1 MANYKV
7 RVSVFDAAGVVK
19 DQQEFTVSLSDMH
32 SGSASTGLVAEVL
45 THLKAKNVYDIDV
58 SVLTLVLT
66 SYGKLLTYL
75 DDAQRFTQSI
85 QDIFLS
91 GRYSDLLRLKDQVCT
106 SLETSKAI
114 IQEARM
120 IDPGRIYTKL
130 GGS

>member
-32 SGSASTGLVAEVL
+32 GGSASTGLVAEVL

-75 DDAQRFTQSI
+75 DDAQKFTQSI

>member
-7 RVSVFDAAGVVK
+7 RVSVFDDAGIVK
-19 DQQEFTVSLSDMH
+19 DQKEFSVSVDHFTVPM
-32 SGSASTGLVAEVL
+32 TGDLVVEVL
-45 THLKAKNVYDIDV
+45 NHIRAKNIHDV
-58 SVLTLVLT
+58 DLRTLSLVLT
-66 SYGKLLTYL
+66 SYGKLLEYL
-75 DDAQRFTQSI
+75 DDAQKFTQSI

-91 GRYSDLLRLKDQVCT
+91 GRYSDLLRLKDQVWT

-114 IQEARM
+114 IQEAKM

>member
-7 RVSVFDAAGVVK
+7 RVSVFDDAGVVK
-19 DQQEFTVSLSDMH
+19 GQKEFSVSVDHFAVPM
-32 SGSASTGLVAEVL
+32 TGDLVVEML
-45 THLKAKNVYDIDV
+45 NHIKAKNLHDV
-58 SVLTLVLT
+58 DLRTLSLVLT
-66 SYGKLLTYL
+66 SYGKLLEYL
-75 DDAQRFTQSI
+75 DGAQKFTQSI

-91 GRYSDLLRLKDQVCT
+91 GRYSDLLRLKDQVWT

-114 IQEARM
+114 IQEAKM

>member
-7 RVSVFDAAGVVK
+7 RVSVFDDAGVVK
-19 DQQEFTVSLSDMH
+19 DQREFSVSVNHFAVPM
-32 SGSASTGLVAEVL
+32 TGDLVVEML
-45 THLKAKNVYDIDV
+45 NYIKAKNLHDV
-58 SVLTLVLT
+58 DLRTLSLVLT
-66 SYGKLLTYL
+66 SYGKLLEYL
-75 DDAQRFTQSI
+75 DNAQKFTQSI

-91 GRYSDLLRLKDQVCT
+91 GRYSDLLRLKDQVWT

-114 IQEARM
+114 IQEAKM